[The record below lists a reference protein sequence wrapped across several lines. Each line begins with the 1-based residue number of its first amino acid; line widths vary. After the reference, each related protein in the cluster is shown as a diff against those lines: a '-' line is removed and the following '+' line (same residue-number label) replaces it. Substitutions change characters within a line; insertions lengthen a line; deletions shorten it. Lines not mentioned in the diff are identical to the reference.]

1 MKMSFSCL
9 LLQKEHSLFIT
20 ETDLDVSMMT
30 VNRYDISYL
39 SHDFNLVSTRS
50 SEANIVINMIQWG
63 KIQIIPN
70 SQIIP
75 QSAYVNYL

>member
-30 VNRYDISYL
+30 GNRYDISYL
-39 SHDFNLVSTRS
+39 SHDFNLVSRS